1 MPTETSLGPQNIS
14 NVLFVGKL
22 LSETQIKT
30 SKRPSKTKPT
40 WNPMS
45 MRLTKICQI
54 LQYCLLDSLV
64 LLAGDVS
71 PNPRWALP
79 ALNQHGLKIAH
90 LNVRSLSQH
99 WDEFQI
105 LIQEN
110 PFDVMCLTETWLKP
124 NMADSEFHLGGYNL
138 IRNDR
143 TGKGA
148 GGTAI
153 YYNSKLILLIAR

>member
-14 NVLFVGKL
+14 NVLFVAKL
-22 LSETQIKT
+22 LSETQIKA
-30 SKRPSKTKPT
+30 SKRPSKVKPT

-45 MRLTKICQI
+45 MRLTKLKICQI
-54 LQYCLLDSLV
+54 LQYCLLASLV

-71 PNPRWALP
+71 PNPGWALP

-105 LIQEN
+105 LRQDN

-124 NMADSEFHLGGYNL
+124 SMTDSELHL
-138 IRNDR
+138 D
-143 TGKGA
+143 
-148 GGTAI
+148 GTI
-153 YYNSKLILLIAR
+153 